1 MTWVEMGEPGP
12 GHGSVHLVSCEGQ
25 DASTPAPAHLAA
37 MQKTCFETYP
47 TQPPAFTS
55 YYDNAFNNGYAYDPA
70 TCGQYYDEYVDYR
83 ATCGLTSNMMP
94 QQLMMSQ
101 GPQQDYN
108 SFAASQQMGYY
119 EYESPFTRDYPTWA
133 REQQQQQP
141 RTNGKKS
148 PDSLLTTACSP
159 QATALPTSQQSVQSP
174 SLSSTQPSV
183 KPASLQQPQP
193 PQGQPPTVITP
204 PNQLTPISLPSGT
217 GESSAG
223 ERDPVTSDVVKLL
236 FVKKLQTI
244 NLLRLLSVLCNV

>member
-1 MTWVEMGEPGP
+1 MTWVEMGEPGA

-25 DASTPAPAHLAA
+25 DANTPAPGHLAA

-94 QQLMMSQ
+94 QQLMMNQ

-108 SFAASQQMGYY
+108 SFVASQQMGYY
-119 EYESPFTRDYPTWA
+119 EYESSFTKDYPGWA
-133 REQQQQQP
+133 REQQQQP

-159 QATALPTSQQSVQSP
+159 QATALPNPQQSVQSP
-174 SLSSTQPSV
+174 SLTSTQPSV
-183 KPASLQQPQP
+183 KPTSLQQPQP

-223 ERDPVTSDVVKLL
+223 ERDPVTGDVVKLL

-244 NLLRLLSVLCNV
+244 NLLRLSSVLCNV